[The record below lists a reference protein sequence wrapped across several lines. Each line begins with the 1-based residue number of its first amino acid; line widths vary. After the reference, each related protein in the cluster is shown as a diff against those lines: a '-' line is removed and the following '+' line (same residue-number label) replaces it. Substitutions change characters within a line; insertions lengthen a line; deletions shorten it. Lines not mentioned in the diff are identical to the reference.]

1 MRIVR
6 FIAVA
11 VILCAGIAGQSD
23 AQKPA
28 RRANNTSPEELA
40 RTRRDSAT
48 INGLLETWEKCA
60 EQLSSGTR
68 VATWCDTYNERL
80 RQTPLDALVFP
91 EIAAKLQA
99 NLTVEDIEWLKIS
112 IGNAATGGYYY
123 HKGKGETPTE
133 QLKVKKGSAK

>member
-6 FIAVA
+6 FITVA

-23 AQKPA
+23 AQKPS
-28 RRANNTSPEELA
+28 RSANNTSPEEQA
-40 RTRRDSAT
+40 RTQGDSTT

-60 EQLSSGTR
+60 EQLSSGNR
-68 VATWCDTYNERL
+68 MATWCDKYGEQL

-99 NLTVEDIEWLKIS
+99 NLTAEDIEWLKIS

-123 HKGKGETPTE
+123 HKGKGETPKE
-133 QLKVKKGSAK
+133 QRKVKKGAAK